1 MTENALLEKVSLSR
15 RTDGETEISLL
26 DFGRFMENRYLADN
40 APLQGGD
47 VIIVPKAERG
57 GVIVLGEVQAPGGYY
72 KFGPDS
78 GLLDAIMLAGG
89 FTENAQEDRVSLTR
103 QTDRGGAEIVMIDF
117 TALVDKRYLEDDAA
131 LQDGDLIIV
140 PKAIAVCLF

>member
-1 MTENALLEKVSLSR
+1 M
-15 RTDGETEISLL
+15 
-26 DFGRFMENRYLADN
+26 
-40 APLQGGD
+40 
-47 VIIVPKAERG
+47 
-57 GVIVLGEVQAPGGYY
+57 LGEVQAPGGYY